1 MLFLFFQ
8 AEAGIRDAHL
18 GLGFRRVLFRS
29 LAEEKLILVT
39 TDAGGALLPEQY
51 VYVDWGPA
59 FAANHQAAFPELSSP
74 PVSISL
80 GPLALGYLL
89 SVGGSGYFRVGAA
102 RPFLDSGRLR
112 RVAGAPAL
120 PYSAYARAEE
130 RRVGKEGVRT

>member
-39 TDAGGALLPEQY
+39 TDADGALLPGQY

-89 SVGGSGYFRVGAA
+89 SVGGAGYFRDRKGVVWGKGVSV
-102 RPFLDSGRLR
+102 RVDLGGRSL
-112 RVAGAPAL
+112 L
-120 PYSAYARAEE
+120 
-130 RRVGKEGVRT
+130 KTKIQDTN